1 MAKTFWVSEPDTL
14 TIYPAR
20 IARRLSIIYF
30 IVFTAL
36 IAFLY
41 TSKTLGNINTVL
53 VYEGL
58 IILLS
63 LIVFFIGERKVVF
76 DADNRQLSSKIFGIT
91 TSTTPFDQIA
101 AITPYDTMGAISYR
115 AFTKSDRHGK
125 GIVLSCGY
133 SKQSNP
139 NLIAYEQEV
148 LPRINELVFS
158 NRPFHVKQVI
168 YDFKFFKEE
177 NGIYKITHNKS
188 ASLIFGVLLIA
199 LTVFILFHPGF
210 MDDRASYKR
219 IMATYF
225 PAIIGLVLVNG
236 FFSSVSFD
244 KNNRQITDT
253 TLAGLIKKV
262 YSFDDFIQFQIV
274 RKSTNFIYTDT
285 EVKALIDLPGQNKTK
300 YLLLINFRRTKQIER
315 FIDEANTILGL
326 YELTPSQINMDEE

>member
-36 IAFLY
+36 LVFLY
-41 TSKTLGNINTVL
+41 TSKTLISTTHTFL
-53 VYEGL
+53 IYEGF
-58 IILLS
+58 ILLIS
-63 LIVFFIGERKVVF
+63 LIVFLMGERKVIF
-76 DADNRQLSSKIFGIT
+76 DADNRQLTGEILGIT

-125 GIVLSCGY
+125 GILLSCGY

-139 NLIAYEQEV
+139 NLITYEQEV

-158 NRPFHVKQVI
+158 NRPLHVKQVI
-168 YDFKFFKEE
+168 YDFEFFKEE
-177 NGIYKITHNKS
+177 NGIYKITHNKL
-188 ASLIFGVLLIA
+188 AGLISGILLIA

-210 MDDRASYKR
+210 MDDRESYKR
-219 IMATYF
+219 ILVTYF
-225 PAIIGLVLVNG
+225 PAVIGLILVNA

-244 KNNRQITDT
+244 KNNRQIIDT
-253 TLAGLIKKV
+253 TLGGLIKKV

-285 EVKALIDLPGQNKTK
+285 EVKAMIDLHGQGKTRH
-300 YLLLINFRRTKQIER
+300 LLLINFRRTKKIER
-315 FIDEANTILGL
+315 FIDEANTILGI
-326 YELTPSQINMDEE
+326 YEINPV